1 MKPDPIGFKLT
12 QEIIN
17 EYLNILLFTDMIKKD
32 SNFKIVLSPEAQKEY
47 DDFLKKEKQNEKKS

>member
-47 DDFLKKEKQNEKKS
+47 DDFLKK